1 MNCQRKLFRRQI
13 VENKY
18 KHSFLYQISLKQNCS
33 DNLVTTGATSDVSV
47 HIVFHLSSL

>member
-1 MNCQRKLFRRQI
+1 MNCQRKLFRRQM

-18 KHSFLYQISLKQNCS
+18 KRSFLYQISLKQNCS
-33 DNLVTTGATSDVSV
+33 DNLVTIGVASDVSV